1 MLLSLTMKEKKTPQK
16 PPYDIGYPLEWW
28 LGSEAE
34 LLQSQSL
41 PRPAS
46 GTPNEPSSS
55 LEGHGI
61 ASRQTGTSHPR
72 SGPNRAMDP
81 RTTPASKPPSKSSSS
96 SSSSSTSSAST
107 SSASLNEQRTYN
119 STASPYSDMAFR
131 QHVTPQKKTGK
142 KMAFLKRLSST
153 SKFETTVKPTTID
166 EPTLP
171 VPAVRSTTDI
181 VSDSDRESIQS
192 GAPAKSRG
200 LTKAERD
207 MYASERLDNFRWIS
221 KLVGS
226 YADCKVLDDEDLVPD
241 DVKKRVDEI
250 GLYSELVYSSVPVKV
265 LFENHQ
271 SLKDAGVLQ
280 EYQTVLSDCDFLRQ
294 IDGAKTDLSAYVVY
308 RRSTEQL
315 VVSISGSSKPKHAIQ
330 NLRAIRSPWPGA
342 PPQSPDSTAKQ
353 NEPTPVL
360 TVHSGFLALYQ
371 DIKADLQQAI
381 QDGICER
388 QPKELIITGHSM
400 GGSVSHLLCMDL
412 LSEGSTIELPPKV
425 CLATYGTPRTG
436 NAGLVKHYQQLI
448 SQFKGAF
455 DEVLGEGFQRWY
467 PSSSH
472 RTPSDMRTSA
482 RSPCTRF
489 SASSTKYLMGRASRP
504 YSASNPNRLRRT
516 DLNRSQ
522 DAQTNTVPERRVTIT
537 NNGRDLEGFR
547 RITDRLVDAG
557 FPSDAEWATRFR
569 K

>member
-1 MLLSLTMKEKKTPQK
+1 MHASLFEATTLVR
-16 PPYDIGYPLEWW
+16 GG
-28 LGSEAE
+28 LG
-34 LLQSQSL
+34 
-41 PRPAS
+41 
-46 GTPNEPSSS
+46 
-55 LEGHGI
+55 I
-61 ASRQTGTSHPR
+61 
-72 SGPNRAMDP
+72 NRAMDP
-81 RTTPASKPPSKSSSS
+81 RTTPASKTSSKSSSS

-107 SSASLNEQRTYN
+107 SSASLNEQRSSN

-181 VSDSDRESIQS
+181 VSNSDRESIQS

-315 VVSISGSSKPKHAIQ
+315 

-381 QDGICER
+381 QGGIRER

-455 DEVLGEGFQRWY
+455 DEYSVKAFNDGIPAVPPYSLGYAHFCSKPLYAFQRKLY
-467 PSSSH
+467 QVPDGQSESSLF
-472 RTPSDMRTSA
+472 RVQPQQTA
-482 RSPCTRF
+482 
-489 SASSTKYLMGRASRP
+489 
-504 YSASNPNRLRRT
+504 T
-516 DLNRSQ
+516 DGPQSQ
-522 DAQTNTVPERRVTIT
+522 SDAQTNTFPRGGH
-537 NNGRDLEGFR
+537 NYYNGRDLEGFR

-557 FPSDAEWATRFR
+557 FPSDAEWAIRLR